1 MFGRSKKRELK
12 AAETLAAEVR
22 AQREVTQQLVE
33 RYEQRTRKT
42 VQAIEAASKAREQ
55 RDEYRRVLAAAIA
68 SERRQELHV
77 TALERELKDVKEGV
91 LAEARARGAA
101 EAASES
107 ARARTMALEAE
118 LREAATRLERER
130 GDAADRA
137 WAEREAA
144 RGEMVQLVARSRDEA
159 LTLTAEVRR
168 ALSWMG
174 LGSRNAEGASVE
186 DSAVSSTLRQRGRL
200 LAALALMAVLVA
212 VSLTPAAALAAVDA
226 ERAAYIQLASGAS
239 PWQLIVGALGC
250 YGAAVVL
257 YTRALR
263 DLRSPSP
270 GLDAGASVAG
280 AGSEETGAPSE
291 ALATAESSAAE
302 SSAAESSAAESSA
315 ADSSPEGD
323 GASAVDAVEAPL
335 PAGGEPSAAVEPTAS
350 SSGGIAAGG
359 GAVVDGE
366 IGESGAGER
375 AERDRLT

>member
-280 AGSEETGAPSE
+280 AGSKETGAPSE
-291 ALATAESSAAE
+291 ALATAE